1 MQGETTRSMICSISF
16 PFLAGVLMAS
26 LKIPITFIGWP
37 VAEDAREVVVEEE
50 EDEGAFS
57 AMESSACEL

>member
-26 LKIPITFIGWP
+26 LKIPVTFIGWP
-37 VAEDAREVVVEEE
+37 VAEDAREVVVVE